1 MTRSRAL
8 SHGLSVLA
16 SSIETLPDVGIAD
29 ELPPLVK
36 PGSYDLAF
44 IDYKTALMFAGR
56 AAKLIMRFRIITFGE
71 HFETELYRYY
81 NVARIIGR
89 PARNGKFKCSAKGDF
104 LREFATLFTGR
115 ITRLDRIPMSAFENV
130 IIEGK
135 VSTVTHSR
143 GKAIPE
149 LLQYSVISEL
159 RKVK

>member
-1 MTRSRAL
+1 ML
-8 SHGLSVLA
+8 NYGLSVLA
-16 SSIETLPDVGIAD
+16 NSVETLPDVGIAD
-29 ELPPLVK
+29 DLPPIVK
-36 PGSYDLAF
+36 PGLYDLAL

-89 PARNGKFKCSAKGDF
+89 PQKNGCFKCSAKGDF
-104 LREFATLFTGR
+104 LREFATLFAGR
-115 ITRLDRIPMSAFENV
+115 ITRLDRIPMSAFEKV

-135 VSTVTHSR
+135 VSTVKQSR
-143 GKAIPE
+143 GKPIPE

-159 RKVK
+159 RRVK